1 MQENERKQLDEK
13 TVLLIEQTDESL
25 RKMEKTLGPD
35 HPVVGKILD
44 TYAKLLR
51 QNNHRVLDAINMEAR
66 AKAIRAKHNQEE
78 SEAQAKVF
86 EDGES
91 EPKHQQRPLMSAG
104 RLKLFFWVIVVILA
118 GTVTVSGMRTVKTVG
133 KHDVKTKTVKS
144 SALKKTEGTNEV
156 GSGDSTVAAEAQ
168 SSAPTG
174 APADQASEQQT
185 VQSSAPLLRRA
196 EEQDNGDTAGIK
208 EEIAQLAKHGQEYA
222 DAGNAADAEESFKT
236 AITIATQASSPGKPF
251 ASPELVLVFD
261 QYATILEAKGASDK
275 ADAMRNNAKGVQ
287 RVLDIRAAASQQ

>member
-78 SEAQAKVF
+78 AEAQAKVF
-86 EDGES
+86 EDGKS
-91 EPKHQQRPLMSAG
+91 EQKLQQRPLISAG
-104 RLKLFFWVIVVILA
+104 RLKLFFWVVVVVLA
-118 GTVTVSGMRTVKTVG
+118 GTVTVSGMRTVKTAG
-133 KHDVKTKTVKS
+133 KHDVKTKTLKS
-144 SALKKTEGTNEV
+144 STLKKTSESSEV
-156 GSGDSTVAAEAQ
+156 RPGDSTVAADAQ
-168 SSAPTG
+168 SPQVPT
-174 APADQASEQQT
+174 DQASEQQP
-185 VQSSAPLLRRA
+185 VQSSAPLLRRTA
-196 EEQDNGDTAGIK
+196 DQDNGDTTAIR

-222 DAGNAADAEESFKT
+222 DAGNTADAEESFKT
-236 AITIATQASSPGKPF
+236 AITIATQASSPGRPF
-251 ASPELVLVFD
+251 ACEELVLVFD
-261 QYATILEAKGASDK
+261 QYATILESKGASDR
-275 ADAMRNNAKGVQ
+275 ADAMRLNAKGVQ
-287 RVLDIRAAASQQ
+287 RVLDIRAAATQQ